1 MKGIHIMNLT
11 QITNLNEEQA
21 REYIEKIIWKK
32 GAVCTHC
39 GCKKVYKNKGKS
51 ARNGLYDCS
60 GCKKQFSV
68 TIGTIMH
75 GSHIKLRQ
83 WAMAFH
89 LLCSSKKGMSSLQ
102 LQRNLGL
109 GSYRTALF
117 MTHRIRLAMSEQP
130 VKDMLKGTVEV
141 DESYFGGKPQYK
153 GTSKTGRGTK
163 KIPVLVMVERNGR
176 ATSKRIMNVSGKT
189 LRTAIRQTVDR
200 SSTIMTDEWKSY
212 NGIGKH
218 FEGGHEVVN
227 HGRKEYFR
235 NGATTNTAESY
246 FAIMK
251 RGIMGVYH
259 SVSSQ
264 HLDRYCDE
272 FSFRWNRR
280 KITDGERTDDAIKNA
295 QGKRLTYSQEGV

>member
-1 MKGIHIMNLT
+1 MM
-11 QITNLNEEQA
+11 Q
-21 REYIEKIIWKK
+21 
-32 GAVCTHC
+32 
-39 GCKKVYKNKGKS
+39 
-51 ARNGLYDCS
+51 
-60 GCKKQFSV
+60 
-68 TIGTIMH
+68 
-75 GSHIKLRQ
+75 GSHLNLRQ

-89 LLCSSKKGMSSLQ
+89 LLCSSKKGFSALQ

-117 MTHRIRLAMSEQP
+117 MTHRIRLAMREQP

-141 DESYFGGKPQYK
+141 DETYVGGKPRYT
-153 GTSKTGRGTK
+153 GISKRGRGTK
-163 KIPVLVMVERNGR
+163 KIPVLAMVERNGK
-176 ATSKRIMNVSGKT
+176 ATSKSITNVNGVT
-189 LRTAIRQTVDR
+189 LKKAIRQTVDK
-200 SSTIMTDEWKSY
+200 SSTIITDEWKSY
-212 NGIGKH
+212 IGIGKD
-218 FEGGHEVVN
+218 FEGGHEFVN
-227 HGRKEYFR
+227 HGRKEYVR
-235 NGATTNTAESY
+235 DGITINTVESY

-295 QGKRLTYSQEGV
+295 LGKRLVYR